1 MNREACFCMSSIN
14 FATPPSASYPL
25 FCEGNFGHG
34 CPSGRA
40 VRTALRMRLALRRL
54 NEDWA
59 ERGWSRFE
67 FGVGINSGEAIVG
80 NLGCEEK
87 REVSVIGD
95 CVNLALHRRGEFAA
109 AVLCMDA
116 AERLLPGDW
125 LSGEYLRRSWRFLAE
140 PPGPDWT
147 GVHVMAHR

>member
-1 MNREACFCMSSIN
+1 
-14 FATPPSASYPL
+14 
-25 FCEGNFGHG
+25 
-34 CPSGRA
+34 
-40 VRTALRMRLALRRL
+40 MRLALRRL

-109 AVLCMDA
+109 AVLCLDD

-125 LSGEYLRRSWRFLAE
+125 LSREYLRRSWRFLAE